1 MLKTVAPAAPAAS
14 DAAGNAKDAQKWIDS
29 WKKNAPATGSDA
41 AGNAKEA
48 QEWIDAWMKNK

>member
-1 MLKTVAPAAPAAS
+1 M
-14 DAAGNAKDAQKWIDS
+14 WIDS
-29 WKKNAPATGSDA
+29 WKKNAPAAGSDA

>member
-1 MLKTVAPAAPAAS
+1 MQAIMGSSSCSNNAPAA
-14 DAAGNAKDAQKWIDS
+14 
-29 WKKNAPATGSDA
+29 GSDA